1 MPRVLLLLVLLVS
14 FVTHANTVLI
24 LGDSLSA
31 GYRMNAQ
38 QAWPQLLARQW
49 QAENRQVELI
59 NASVSGDTTQGGLQR
74 LPSLLER
81 HQPSLVL
88 LELGGNDGLRGLP
101 PPLIE
106 SNLEQMIT
114 LAHQAGAKVIL
125 TDIQLP
131 PNYGRR
137 YLQQFSAIFARLS
150 DAHQLPLLPFF
161 VAPLIGENGMIMD
174 DGIHPTADAQPLIV
188 RQVHA
193 FLTPY
198 LKDNG

>member
-1 MPRVLLLLVLLVS
+1 MPRILLTILLLVSSVA
-14 FVTHANTVLI
+14 HANTVLI

-31 GYRMNAQ
+31 GYRMNAD
-38 QAWPQLLARQW
+38 QAWPRLLAEQW
-49 QAENRQVELI
+49 RREGRNVEVV

-74 LPSLLER
+74 LPPLLER
-81 HQPSLVL
+81 HQPSLVV

-106 SNLEQMIT
+106 RNLDTMIA
-114 LAHQAGAKVIL
+114 LADRAGARVVL
-125 TDIQLP
+125 TEIRLP

-137 YLQQFSAIFARLS
+137 YLEQFEGIFDKLAKR
-150 DAHQLPLLPFF
+150 HELPLLPFF
-161 VAPLIGENGMIMD
+161 VAPLLNEHGMMMD
-174 DGIHPTADAQPLIV
+174 DGIHPTAEAQPLIA

-198 LKDNG
+198 LEP